1 MAEGHGIISSYII
14 NFGLQEVIIVATDTE
29 RSSHKVYEKDQ
40 IGEVQIADEVVAII
54 AGLAATEVEGVDS
67 LAGNMSNELIGKL
80 GMKNLSKGV
89 KVEVTEEHVSVNISM
104 NLKYG
109 YSIPVVCEKV
119 QDKVKSAIENM
130 TGLTVLDV
138 NIKIAGV
145 NVEEQ

>member
-1 MAEGHGIISSYII
+1 MAE
-14 NFGLQEVIIVATDTE
+14 TE
-29 RSSHKVYEKDQ
+29 NRNTHKVFVKDK

-54 AGLAATEVEGVDS
+54 AGLAATEVDGVDS
-67 LAGNMSNELIGKL
+67 MAGNITNELVGKL

-89 KVEVTEEHVSVNISM
+89 KVEVTEEHVSVDLSLNI
-104 NLKYG
+104 KYG
-109 YSIPVVCEKV
+109 FSIPEVCEKV

-145 NVEEQ
+145 SMEENR

>member
-1 MAEGHGIISSYII
+1 
-14 NFGLQEVIIVATDTE
+14 VATDTE

-54 AGLAATEVEGVDS
+54 AGLAATEVDGVDS
-67 LAGNMSNELIGKL
+67 LAGNMSNEIIGKL
-80 GMKNLSKGV
+80 GVKNLSKGV

-138 NIKIAGV
+138 NIKIAGI
-145 NVEEQ
+145 NIDEQ

>member
-1 MAEGHGIISSYII
+1 M
-14 NFGLQEVIIVATDTE
+14 ATDTE

-54 AGLAATEVEGVDS
+54 AGLAATEVDGVDS
-67 LAGNMSNELIGKL
+67 LAGNMSNELVGKL

-89 KVEVTEEHVSVNISM
+89 KVDVTEEHVSVNISM

-138 NIKIAGV
+138 NIKIAGI
-145 NVEEQ
+145 NIEEQ

>member
-1 MAEGHGIISSYII
+1 MAAE
-14 NFGLQEVIIVATDTE
+14 TE
-29 RSSHKVYEKDQ
+29 RSSHKVYEKDK

-67 LAGNMSNELIGKL
+67 MAGNITNELVGKL

-89 KVEVTEEHVSVNISM
+89 KVEVTEEHVSVNM
-104 NLKYG
+104 ALTLKYG
-109 YSIPVVCEKV
+109 YSIPDVCEKV
-119 QDKVKSAIENM
+119 QEKVKNAIENM

-145 NVEEQ
+145 SLEEK